1 MSAKGPALNLL
12 IYPSP
17 LAQPG
22 RITKIARS
30 LHTQGRFER
39 TEILGVDSTQL
50 PARESLAP
58 GLNSGESG
66 GPQSASASAHSAFSS
81 SGRCA
86 STGITDA
93 RT

>member
-30 LHTQGRFER
+30 LHTQNAPKSSELIRR
-39 TEILGVDSTQL
+39 SCP
-50 PARESLAP
+50 PAKASPP
-58 GLNSGESG
+58 GLNSDESG
-66 GPQSASASAHSAFSS
+66 GPQSASASAQSVSSS

-86 STGITDA
+86 STGITGA